1 MADSLT
7 SNWHA
12 VRLSRSLDRWNNRE
26 YQEQLQLTSLFN
38 CVCRR
43 KHGRFVLNRFECS
56 ECELLPCTTALAN
69 SYRSHDLAK
78 VLFLPVNS
86 VQVRPVYWVF
96 YRHFIVCFIQIC
108 WIGGKCEL
116 VLRSEPPTC
125 YPARPSCCTRWCSYI
140 YLKKK
145 HTIYFSRSD
154 LPQTVDKN
162 HKSWKG
168 SYNFQPHH
176 SVPFTWLG
184 FKCGDSM
191 SWIHKVCVCLMD
203 CVRFLSPGGDCY
215 SAIKRCFSARGISR
229 WMCSSWL
236 LMGPLV
242 WAATAALRTSRRSV
256 GLCLT
261 AITL

>member
-1 MADSLT
+1 MWTPSLYHCT
-7 SNWHA
+7 G
-12 VRLSRSLDRWNNRE
+12 
-26 YQEQLQLTSLFN
+26 QL
-38 CVCRR
+38 
-43 KHGRFVLNRFECS
+43 
-56 ECELLPCTTALAN
+56 LLITWFGQSPVDTTCWQN
-69 SYRSHDLAK
+69 
-78 VLFLPVNS
+78 VLFWLSIQCKSGLFIGFFICILLYFSSKYVES
-86 VQVRPVYWVF
+86 GEVRPCVEVRAAY
-96 YRHFIVCFIQIC
+96 
-108 WIGGKCEL
+108 
-116 VLRSEPPTC
+116 
-125 YPARPSCCTRWCSYI
+125 YPARPSCCSRWCSCI

-145 HTIYFSRSD
+145 HAIYFSRSD

-184 FKCGDSM
+184 FKRGESM